1 MGLLISYSFSLQ
13 RNCDPESSSWKTLW
27 LHEEAEWRDPGLHLD
42 PFCDPSSAWT
52 WWAFRA
58 HPPAFTSQHFFPRS
72 DWNCDSVWLQGRH
85 WRSFKSAFTGLTQT
99 SRRLLVWRLLVW
111 LKTGLTQ
118 NWACFPLMRG
128 KQAQFSMTTPKI
140 IYLLLIVAPAKEVV
154 ESFGPLN
161 CFSFQ
166 TKQRQECLFT
176 GLRTWNLEAENRSVV

>member
-1 MGLLISYSFSLQ
+1 MGLLISYSLSLQ

-58 HPPAFTSQHFFPRS
+58 HPPAFTSRHFFPRS

-85 WRSFKSAFTGLTQT
+85 WRSFKWAFTGLTQT
-99 SRRLLVWRLLVW
+99 NRRLLVW

-154 ESFGPLN
+154 ESFGPLTVLVFRLN
-161 CFSFQ
+161 NVKSV
-166 TKQRQECLFT
+166 CLFT